1 MRIQAWGKPSG
12 MGRAFRHW
20 AGLHAWGKA
29 SGTGLS
35 FRHRPCLQ
43 ARGLSTG
50 TWSCFRQEAC
60 LQEQGAAS
68 GAGSIFRH
76 GAHLQ
81 PWGLSSGTG
90 STFRYSERLHAQ
102 GATSG
107 TGSLCALQSRS
118 GRTIRHWARHQA
130 RGSLRQ
136 GVLSQAWCV
145 PSGSA
150 CALHSRGAPSDMEH
164 AFSHRVCLQ
173 ALGAALCI
181 GRCFSQGACFQAV
194 V

>member
-1 MRIQAWGKPSG
+1 MHGARLQARGLLSG
-12 MGRAFRHW
+12 
-20 AGLHAWGKA
+20 AWL
-29 SGTGLS
+29 T
-35 FRHRPCLQ
+35 FRHRACLQ
-43 ARGLSTG
+43 SRGLSTG

-107 TGSLCALQSRS
+107 TGSLCALRAQGAPR
-118 GRTIRHWARHQA
+118 GTGLAIRHRVNSGKGCAVTH
-130 RGSLRQ
+130 GVHPQ
-136 GVLSQAWCV
+136 GVPVPFRQRECLQEQGV
-145 PSGSA
+145 PSGMLS
-150 CALHSRGAPSDMEH
+150 G
-164 AFSHRVCLQ
+164 FSNWRPVLR
-173 ALGAALCI
+173 ALGPGGSLL
-181 GRCFSQGACFQAV
+181 
-194 V
+194 